1 METSRW
7 PNSGPRLRQAT
18 KSSISTVRTTVS
30 FDLAKLELRKGLS
43 RGRLVGVCVV
53 TGNMSLVPPERANAL
68 KCILNY
74 SLVEEAAGA
83 T

>member
-1 METSRW
+1 M
-7 PNSGPRLRQAT
+7 
-18 KSSISTVRTTVS
+18 
-30 FDLAKLELRKGLS
+30 AKLEVRKGLS
-43 RGRLVGVCVV
+43 RGRLVGVCAV